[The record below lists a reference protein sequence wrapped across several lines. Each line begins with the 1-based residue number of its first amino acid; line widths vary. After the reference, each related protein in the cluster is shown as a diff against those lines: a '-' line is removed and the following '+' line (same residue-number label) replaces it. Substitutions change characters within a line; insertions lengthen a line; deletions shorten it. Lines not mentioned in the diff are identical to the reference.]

1 MHYNPFHYIR
11 SEKDILKLVN
21 TIIANTKGEGEKST
35 EDFWVKAERL
45 LYSALIGYIWY
56 EAPEEEQNFSTL
68 LEFINA
74 SETREDDEEFKKAQ
88 MDIQRQYQ
96 GLDMQYKSQVKNT
109 MDKVLAEVSTEKELS
124 AVVPK
129 TLVRSNGMQVQ
140 KQEFVVQGGI
150 DITDDVIQKLQ

>member
-1 MHYNPFHYIR
+1 MKI
-11 SEKDILKLVN
+11 KLILVIALISMMSIFMTGCGNEIKL
-21 TIIANTKGEGEKST
+21 GYL
-35 EDFWVKAERL
+35 DAERVMN
-45 LYSALIGYIWY
+45 
-56 EAPEEEQNFSTL
+56 EAPQIKTIRDNIDAKNKEIEAKEADLQNQKATMSP
-68 LEFINA
+68 
-74 SETREDDEEFKKAQ
+74 EDFKKAQ

-140 KQEFVVQGGI
+140 KQEFVVEGGI
-150 DITDDVIQKLQ
+150 DITDEVIQKLQ

>member
-1 MHYNPFHYIR
+1 MKI
-11 SEKDILKLVN
+11 KLILGIALISMMSIFMTGCGNETKL
-21 TIIANTKGEGEKST
+21 GYL
-35 EDFWVKAERL
+35 DAERVMN
-45 LYSALIGYIWY
+45 
-56 EAPEEEQNFSTL
+56 EAPQIRTIRDNIDAKNKEIEAKETDLQNQKATMSP
-68 LEFINA
+68 
-74 SETREDDEEFKKAQ
+74 EDFKKAQ

-140 KQEFVVQGGI
+140 KQEFVVEGGI
-150 DITDDVIQKLQ
+150 DITDEVIQKLQ

>member
-1 MHYNPFHYIR
+1 MKI
-11 SEKDILKLVN
+11 KLILVIALISMMSIFMTGCGNETKL
-21 TIIANTKGEGEKST
+21 GYL
-35 EDFWVKAERL
+35 DAERVMN
-45 LYSALIGYIWY
+45 
-56 EAPEEEQNFSTL
+56 EAPQIRTIRDNIDAKNKEIEAKETDLQNQKATMSP
-68 LEFINA
+68 EN
-74 SETREDDEEFKKAQ
+74 FKKAQ

-140 KQEFVVQGGI
+140 KQEFVVEGGI
-150 DITDDVIQKLQ
+150 DITDEVIQKLQ